1 MQEGA
6 QPDTWDMM
14 ACSRASENGVT
25 SLTVQWRVHD
35 SVVCSVDGRD
45 EAVPRAAT
53 SLVAAFRRG
62 LLVRWTVARPAAAG
76 RAAAA
81 ICWPCSFTLL
91 CLLSVDQP
99 CSPAAGSSFCIWR
112 AVPGRHWVA
121 ESNHHFFIGQFIL
134 FFLMRGFDWAE
145 TPECGEALQRPLWV
159 LCPTEWPRE

>member
-62 LLVRWTVARPAAAG
+62 LLVAGGAAG
-76 RAAAA
+76 RRPPPPAGLRLRYAGHAVSRCFACSLSTSHAAPPLAPPPLHLA
-81 ICWPCSFTLL
+81 RSAWSTLGGGIQPPLFYWPVYSFFFN
-91 CLLSVDQP
+91 
-99 CSPAAGSSFCIWR
+99 AGF
-112 AVPGRHWVA
+112 
-121 ESNHHFFIGQFIL
+121 
-134 FFLMRGFDWAE
+134 
-145 TPECGEALQRPLWV
+145 
-159 LCPTEWPRE
+159 

>member
-62 LLVRWTVARPAAAG
+62 LLVRWRGRPPAAA
-76 RAAAA
+76 AAAA
-81 ICWPCSFTLL
+81 RGLRLRYAGHHMSCSFTLL
-91 CLLSVDQP
+91 C
-99 CSPAAGSSFCIWR
+99 CSIAR
-112 AVPGRHWVA
+112 
-121 ESNHHFFIGQFIL
+121 
-134 FFLMRGFDWAE
+134 
-145 TPECGEALQRPLWV
+145 QR
-159 LCPTEWPRE
+159 

>member
-62 LLVRWTVARPAAAG
+62 LLVRWRGRPPPAGLWLRYAGHAVSRCFACSLSTSHAAPPLAPPSASG
-76 RAAAA
+76 AQCLVDTGWRN
-81 ICWPCSFTLL
+81 PTTTFLL
-91 CLLSVDQP
+91 AS
-99 CSPAAGSSFCIWR
+99 
-112 AVPGRHWVA
+112 
-121 ESNHHFFIGQFIL
+121 L
-134 FFLMRGFDWAE
+134 FFFF
-145 TPECGEALQRPLWV
+145 
-159 LCPTEWPRE
+159 

>member
-62 LLVRWTVARPAAAG
+62 LLVRWRGRRRRPGCGCDMLAMQFHVALLALSTSHAAPPLAPPSASG
-76 RAAAA
+76 AQCLVDTGWRN
-81 ICWPCSFTLL
+81 PTTTFLL
-91 CLLSVDQP
+91 AS
-99 CSPAAGSSFCIWR
+99 
-112 AVPGRHWVA
+112 
-121 ESNHHFFIGQFIL
+121 L
-134 FFLMRGFDWAE
+134 FFFF
-145 TPECGEALQRPLWV
+145 
-159 LCPTEWPRE
+159 

>member
-62 LLVRWTVARPAAAG
+62 LLVRWRGRRRRPGCGCDMLAMQFHVALLALCRPAMQPRRWLLLLHLARSAWSTLGGGIQPPLFYWPVYSFFFNAG
-76 RAAAA
+76 
-81 ICWPCSFTLL
+81 F
-91 CLLSVDQP
+91 
-99 CSPAAGSSFCIWR
+99 
-112 AVPGRHWVA
+112 
-121 ESNHHFFIGQFIL
+121 
-134 FFLMRGFDWAE
+134 
-145 TPECGEALQRPLWV
+145 
-159 LCPTEWPRE
+159 

>member
-62 LLVRWTVARPAAAG
+62 LLVRWRGRPPPAG
-76 RAAAA
+76 RRAAAA

-91 CLLSVDQP
+91 CLLCRPAMQP
-99 CSPAAGSSFCIWR
+99 RRWLLLLHLARSAWSTLGGGIQPPLFYWPVYSFFFNAGF
-112 AVPGRHWVA
+112 
-121 ESNHHFFIGQFIL
+121 
-134 FFLMRGFDWAE
+134 
-145 TPECGEALQRPLWV
+145 
-159 LCPTEWPRE
+159 